1 MMAPALRGP
10 GVPLAVLV
18 GSLTLVMGAA
28 CGSNGVGVGA
38 CRQVE
43 EARCRRAPSCS
54 IPIEPPYFTSGSTVD
69 ACISYYDDACLHGL
83 EASDPGATA
92 VNACVAAINTAAC
105 PIVLTPQNNVN
116 CAWLVP
122 GGSDAGGDVT

>member
-1 MMAPALRGP
+1 M
-10 GVPLAVLV
+10 
-18 GSLTLVMGAA
+18 
-28 CGSNGVGVGA
+28 N
-38 CRQVE
+38 
-43 EARCRRAPSCS
+43 EAH
-54 IPIEPPYFTSGSTVD
+54 
-69 ACISYYDDACLHGL
+69 DDACLHAP

-122 GGSDAGGDVT
+122 GGSDAGGDVTAASDAAAASDGPDASDAPVEANPDE